1 MRAVVTRTGAGIE
14 IEGEATSKAGTD
26 LRLKDVII
34 GDVSLLEQI
43 QLRWKI
49 RGEQSLG
56 RLLVRVEMIEMPVS
70 LPAHSGE

>member
-1 MRAVVTRTGAGIE
+1 M
-14 IEGEATSKAGTD
+14 
-26 LRLKDVII
+26 RLKDVII